1 MAFSRAARR
10 SGFVVRGG
18 RQVRETLWTSVDF
31 SLNTQSAGGG
41 VITNAANAVLL
52 ALRPFTVVRFRGVL
66 YLRSDQAAAAEHQA
80 GAFAAAVVTEQ
91 ALAIGVTA
99 VPTPVTDMGSDEF
112 FMHQLI
118 VGGESRLTDVAIP
131 GTFLQFDS
139 RAMRKC
145 SESEEP
151 YFAAE
156 FSSIAQGLTL
166 ISAGRLLLKLH

>member
-31 SLNTQSAGGG
+31 SLNSQSALGG
-41 VITNAANAVLL
+41 VITNAANAALL
-52 ALRPFTVVRFRGVL
+52 ALRPFTVIRFRGVL
-66 YLRSDQAAAAEHQA
+66 FLRSDQTAAAEAQA
-80 GAFAAAVVTEQ
+80 GAFGAAVVTEQ

-112 FMHQLI
+112 FMHQI
-118 VGGESRLTDVAIP
+118 IMAGESRLTDVAIP

-139 RAMRKC
+139 KAMRKC

-151 YFAAE
+151 YFVYE
-156 FSSIAQGLTL
+156 FASTTQGAQLH
-166 ISAGRLLLKLH
+166 SAGRLLLKLH